1 MFVLMVVTLLMGM
14 KVKPLRLVGASCI
27 GAVVS
32 VGILYLRAGYGIT
45 YVAVVTLADFIM
57 LYTMGIY
64 KRKSLNG
71 IIYMNV
77 ISFVYSKLND
87 CIYRLAG
94 RQISSMAAAVL
105 VMGLGIFVIMYGKKL
120 EKKSLYKVVL
130 NENGRSL
137 EVKALY
143 DSGNLLVEPVSG
155 KAVSIIE
162 KTSVLDDWIK
172 STPEKFK
179 IIPYKSVGMEKGVLE
194 GMVIDQLIIQQ
205 DDKKV
210 VEDKAVI
217 ALYDG
222 KLSKD
227 GSFKMLLNR
236 NLI

>member
-1 MFVLMVVTLLMGM
+1 
-14 KVKPLRLVGASCI
+14 
-27 GAVVS
+27 
-32 VGILYLRAGYGIT
+32 
-45 YVAVVTLADFIM
+45 
-57 LYTMGIY
+57 
-64 KRKSLNG
+64 
-71 IIYMNV
+71 
-77 ISFVYSKLND
+77 
-87 CIYRLAG
+87 
-94 RQISSMAAAVL
+94 
-105 VMGLGIFVIMYGKKL
+105 MGLGIFVIMYGKKL

-143 DSGNLLVEPVSG
+143 DSGNLIVEPVSG